1 METQDKNKIGF
12 NLKRIIV
19 AVIILPLLI
28 SYIYFLPL
36 SFFIGLL
43 LIIAMLA
50 MREFYL
56 MYGLPV
62 SLHVPGVLIGGGLLY
77 LSCRYPIYFLEG
89 IFVSLLL
96 LLILR
101 LFVIK
106 TPSGSMSDIGL
117 LCVGFFY
124 ISGFLIF
131 QWFIRI
137 EDNGLK
143 YIFLL
148 YASVWIA
155 DSTAYYIGKY
165 LGKNKLYPSV
175 SPNKT
180 IEGAV
185 GSLIGGGL
193 GALLIKYTL
202 EIPDLTASAA
212 ISIGIAL
219 GIATVIGDLIESMF
233 KRDAGVKDSS
243 GIIPGHG
250 GLLDKIDGLLV
261 AGPVLYLIVRYF

>member
-1 METQDKNKIGF
+1 M
-12 NLKRIIV
+12 KRILV

-36 SFFIGLL
+36 PFFLGLL

-50 MREFYL
+50 TREFYL

-62 SLHVPGVLIGGGLLY
+62 SLHVPGVLMGGGLLY
-77 LSCRYPIYFLEG
+77 LSCWYPDHFLEG
-89 IFVSLLL
+89 IFISLLL

-106 TPSGSMSDIGL
+106 TPSGSMFEIGL
-117 LCVGFFY
+117 LGVGFFY
-124 ISGFLIF
+124 ISGFLSF

-137 EDNGLK
+137 ENHGLK

-148 YASVWIA
+148 YVSVWIA
-155 DSTAYYIGKY
+155 DSMAYYIGKY
-165 LGKNKLYPSV
+165 LGRNKLYPSV

-185 GSLIGGGL
+185 GSLMGGVL
-193 GALLIKYTL
+193 GALIIKYTL
-202 EIPDLTASAA
+202 DIPGLTVSVA

-219 GIATVIGDLIESMF
+219 GIATLIGDLIESMF

-243 GIIPGHG
+243 SFIPGHG
-250 GLLDKIDGLLV
+250 GLLDKLDGLLV
-261 AGPVLYLIVRYF
+261 SGPILYLMMRYF